1 MWISKALKRV
11 QMLTNDGKKAE
22 KKIYVPYG
30 RHSYGPQPEMVGDA
44 RIILQ
49 KARGTKVGNFCSI
62 APGLKFT
69 FLGRRHLEWVST
81 YPFYGF
87 YNLWKTSWPPIYQK
101 GVINYAQIPP
111 NPIIIENDVW
121 IASNVTVKEGV
132 RIGNGA
138 VVAMGALVIKDV
150 PPYAFVGG
158 NPAKVIKFRFSK
170 EQIDE
175 LLRIAWW
182 NWEDNDVA
190 NVLPLLLSDEI
201 DTFIEAARVLVPR
214 TLEKSFR

>member
-1 MWISKALKRV
+1 MWFSKTLKRL
-11 QMLTNDGKKAE
+11 QTLANGGGRTE
-22 KKIYVPYG
+22 KEIYVPYG
-30 RHSYGPQPEMVGDA
+30 RHSYGPQPEMVGDL

-69 FLGRRHLEWVST
+69 FLGRRRLEWVST

-87 YNLWKTSWPPIYQK
+87 YDQWKTSWPPIYQN
-101 GVINYAQIPP
+101 GAMNYAQIPP

-121 IASNVTVKEGV
+121 MASNVTVKEGV
-132 RIGNGA
+132 RISNGA
-138 VVAMGALVIKDV
+138 VVAMDSLVIKDV

-158 NPAKVIKFRFSK
+158 RPARIIKYRFSK
-170 EQIDE
+170 EQIED

-182 NWEDNDVA
+182 NWTDTDIMQAV
-190 NVLPLLLSDEI
+190 PLLLSDDI
-201 DTFIEAARVLVPR
+201 DSFIKMAKKSKNHKIDEA
-214 TLEKSFR
+214 